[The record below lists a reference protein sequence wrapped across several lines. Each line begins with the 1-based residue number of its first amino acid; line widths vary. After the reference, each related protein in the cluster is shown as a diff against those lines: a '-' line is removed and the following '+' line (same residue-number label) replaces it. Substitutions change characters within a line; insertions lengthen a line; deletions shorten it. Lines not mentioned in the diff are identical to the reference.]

1 MTDTRRAILAMIA
14 ANGCFVANDAL
25 MKLAAAEMPVSEA
38 VFIRGVFTCAAF
50 AAIFV
55 WRGERWRDW
64 ARILSTRGSLRAAA
78 EVVASIAFLYALVG
92 LPIADLTGIL
102 QVVPVLIA
110 IGAARWF
117 AAPIGPRQW
126 LATALGLAGALAIIK
141 PGVIPLNAYTALAI
155 LSVATIVIR
164 DLVTRALPG
173 NVPGLAVAAS
183 SAAAIALGGL
193 ALSQV
198 EPWLWP
204 AAGDIAR
211 LAAAAAFLTGALH
224 GLVVAMRLGDI
235 GAVGPFRY
243 VAIVFAVALG
253 YAVWGEWPD
262 AWSWLGMATI
272 VGAGLLGAS
281 ERSPV
286 ARASAEVRSS

>member
-1 MTDTRRAILAMIA
+1 
-14 ANGCFVANDAL
+14 
-25 MKLAAAEMPVSEA
+25 
-38 VFIRGVFTCAAF
+38 
-50 AAIFV
+50 
-55 WRGERWRDW
+55 
-64 ARILSTRGSLRAAA
+64 
-78 EVVASIAFLYALVG
+78 
-92 LPIADLTGIL
+92 
-102 QVVPVLIA
+102 
-110 IGAARWF
+110 
-117 AAPIGPRQW
+117 
-126 LATALGLAGALAIIK
+126 
-141 PGVIPLNAYTALAI
+141 VIPLNAYTALAI

-262 AWSWLGMATI
+262 AWSWLGMTTI